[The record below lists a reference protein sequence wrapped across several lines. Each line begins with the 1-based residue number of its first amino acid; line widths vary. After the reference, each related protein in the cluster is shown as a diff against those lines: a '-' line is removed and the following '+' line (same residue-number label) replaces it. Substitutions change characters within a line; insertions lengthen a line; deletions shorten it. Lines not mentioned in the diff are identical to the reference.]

1 MELCNKKTFHFSIWD
16 FAGREEYY
24 ATHQC
29 FLSQHSLFLLIWKV
43 TEGDAGVAD
52 LRSWLNNISLRA
64 PNSCV
69 IVVGTFL
76 DKISEE
82 ERQSGKINNLLLKL
96 DELTKQYC
104 CLVVRNITM
113 VGLKGRIENVDKL
126 KDCIYSETSLKGHSE

>member
-1 MELCNKKTFHFSIWD
+1 MKMMVVGRQAVGKSTLVARLHIKEIGNEPTAGVDISEWSYAPPGNKKTFHFSIWD

-76 DKISEE
+76 DKISDN
-82 ERQSGKINNLLLKL
+82 Q
-96 DELTKQYC
+96 
-104 CLVVRNITM
+104 
-113 VGLKGRIENVDKL
+113 GR
-126 KDCIYSETSLKGHSE
+126 